1 MLAINT
7 NVSAGI
13 ARNAIQRNEGE
24 MTQAME
30 RLSTG
35 KRINSA
41 ADDAAGLAIASKF
54 SNQIAG
60 LDQAAR
66 NANDGIS
73 MIQTAEGAYVEVGE
87 MLQRMRQLAVQS
99 ASETYTASDRT
110 ALDLEFQALQDEISS
125 IAANTE
131 WNGGKILDGTAGTV
145 GTVKI
150 QSGANAGQ
158 TVDVAFGTLSGKAA
172 NATTGLLTIED
183 ASGAL
188 ATGTANGS
196 FTDTIVASA
205 NTGAGGTHTVVIAN
219 PTSLA
224 EGDVLFFDLQEYDGV
239 TKHQI
244 AITLNATDVS
254 NIQGSGAAAI
264 GGTKV
269 IEDGRTLANVGGTG
283 TNTAGSVDIGIA
295 SIATTSAT
303 GAILITSTAVGAG
316 GTTTNA
322 DYTLH
327 DMKIRRGHTKVL
339 EAVDIS
345 TQAKANAAIT
355 ALDTAMAS
363 VNEQRASYGSYISR
377 FEHAS
382 QNLTNI
388 SQNMTASR
396 SRIEDAD
403 YASETTELARTQI
416 IQQAGTAM
424 LAQANQAK
432 ETVLALLK

>member
-13 ARNAIQRNEGE
+13 ARNAIQRNEGQ

-73 MIQTAEGAYVEVGE
+73 MIQTAEGAYVEVGD
-87 MLQRMRQLAVQS
+87 MLQRMRQLAVQA
-99 ASETYTASDRT
+99 ASETYTTSDRT
-110 ALDLEFQALQDEISS
+110 ALDLEFQALVDEVVT
-125 IAANTE
+125 IADNTQ
-131 WNGGKILDGTAGTV
+131 WNGTNLLDATAGTS

-158 TVDVAFGTLSGKAA
+158 TVDVAFGTLAR
-172 NATTGLLTIED
+172 TV
-183 ASGAL
+183 
-188 ATGTANGS
+188 ATGTV
-196 FTDTIVASA
+196 TDTSTTVQTIMLSSSAVA
-205 NTGAGGTHTVVIAN
+205 V
-219 PTSLA
+219 
-224 EGDVLFFDLQEYDGV
+224 GDVLTFKLNDSVNTSAVSV
-239 TKHQI
+239 TLV
-244 AITLNATDVS
+244 ANDV
-254 NIQGSGAAAI
+254 
-264 GGTKV
+264 T
-269 IEDGRTLANVGGTG
+269 RL
-283 TNTAGSVDIGIA
+283 
-295 SIATTSAT
+295 TTSAT
-303 GAILITSTAVGAG
+303 TALTTPTDSAVGYQAGGVTAATQSLNSGSGTTIALAATANIGEFTVTAAAGHADFAISDVRINRGTGTLNTNIQALQMKSITSQT
-316 GTTTNA
+316 
-322 DYTLH
+322 Y
-327 DMKIRRGHTKVL
+327 
-339 EAVDIS
+339 
-345 TQAKANAAIT
+345 ANATIT
-355 ALDTAMAS
+355 ALDSAISS

-403 YASETTELARTQI
+403 YASESTELARTQI

-424 LAQANQAK
+424 LAQANASKQF
-432 ETVLALLK
+432 VLELLQ

>member
-1 MLAINT
+1 MSVINT

-87 MLQRMRQLAVQS
+87 MLQRMRQLAVQA
-99 ASETYTASDRT
+99 ASETYTTSDRT

-125 IAANTE
+125 VAANTE
-131 WNGGKILDGTAGTV
+131 WNGGKLLDGTAGTV

-158 TVDVAFGTLSGKAA
+158 TVDVAFGTLYNSAYNSAGANPIGDSSGELVH
-172 NATTGLLTIED
+172 N
-183 ASGAL
+183 
-188 ATGTANGS
+188 TANGD
-196 FTDTIVASA
+196 FKDTIVNSA
-205 NTGAGGTHTVVIAN
+205 DTATAGTHTVGITDYA
-219 PTSLA
+219 SLSA
-224 EGDVLFFDLQEYDGV
+224 GDVLMFTIEEFDGATTHDV
-239 TKHQI
+239 
-244 AITLNATDVS
+244 AITLNSSDITALTTT
-254 NIQGSGAAAI
+254 GTGAI
-264 GGTKV
+264 TGTTV
-269 IEDGRTLANVGGTG
+269 IEDGKTLTNIVGTT
-283 TNTAGSVDIGIA
+283 TNTAGSIDMGITTIAGTSTAGEIKFTSTAGSGTGGTASHADFDILSMKVRRGHAATLEIA
-295 SIATTSAT
+295 DVKTQTSAT
-303 GAILITSTAVGAG
+303 SAIGI
-316 GTTTNA
+316 
-322 DYTLH
+322 
-327 DMKIRRGHTKVL
+327 
-339 EAVDIS
+339 
-345 TQAKANAAIT
+345 
-355 ALDTAMAS
+355 LDTAMAA

-377 FEHAS
+377 MEHAS

-388 SQNMTASR
+388 SQNMVASR

-403 YASETTELARTQI
+403 YAAETTELARTQI

-424 LAQANQAK
+424 LAQANAAK
-432 ETVLALLK
+432 STVMTLLA

>member
-87 MLQRMRQLAVQS
+87 MLQRMRQLAVQA
-99 ASETYTASDRT
+99 ASETYTTSDRT

-131 WNGGKILDGTAGTV
+131 WNGGKLLDGTAGTV

-158 TVDVAFGTLSGKAA
+158 TVDVAFGTLSGKARH
-172 NATTGLLTIED
+172 ATTGLNAID
-183 ASGAL
+183 DSSGAL
-188 ATGTANGS
+188 VHNTANGD
-196 FTDTIVASA
+196 FKDTIVASA
-205 NTGAGGTHTVVIAN
+205 ATNAAATHTVGITDYA
-219 PTSLA
+219 SLA
-224 EGDVLFFDLQEYDGV
+224 TGDVLVFTIQENDGS
-239 TKHQI
+239 TKHQM
-244 AITLNATDVS
+244 AITLNATDVATLGS
-254 NIQGSGAAAI
+254 NATTAI
-264 GGTKV
+264 GGTQV
-269 IEDGRTLANVGGTG
+269 IEDGKTLANIVGSG
-283 TNTAGSVDIGIA
+283 TNTAGAVDFGISA
-295 SIATTSAT
+295 IA
-303 GAILITSTAVGAG
+303 GTSTAGEIIFTGTTAGTG
-316 GTTTNA
+316 GTAGNA
-322 DYTLH
+322 DFTIL
-327 DMKIRRGHTKVL
+327 DMKVVRGHTKVL

-388 SQNMTASR
+388 SQNMVASR

-424 LAQANQAK
+424 LAQANAAK
-432 ETVLALLK
+432 STVLTLLT

>member
-87 MLQRMRQLAVQS
+87 MLQRMRQLAVQA
-99 ASETYTASDRT
+99 ASETYTTSDRT
-110 ALDLEFQALQDEISS
+110 ALDLEFQALVDEVVT
-125 IAANTE
+125 IADNTQ
-131 WNGGKILDGTAGTV
+131 WNGANLLDGTAGTS

-158 TVDVAFGTLSGKAA
+158 TVDVAFGTLARTIATGTVTDTSSTVQTIMLSSSAVAVGDVLTFKLNDSVNTSAVSVTLVA
-172 NATTGLLTIED
+172 NDVTRLTTNATTALTTPTD
-183 ASGAL
+183 SAVGYQAGGVTAATQTLNSGGGTTVAL
-188 ATGTANGS
+188 AGTS
-196 FTDTIVASA
+196 
-205 NTGAGGTHTVVIAN
+205 NTGEFTVTVGAGHADFAI
-219 PTSLA
+219 S
-224 EGDVLFFDLQEYDGV
+224 DVRV
-239 TKHQI
+239 
-244 AITLNATDVS
+244 N
-254 NIQGSGAAAI
+254 
-264 GGTKV
+264 
-269 IEDGRTLANVGGTG
+269 RGTG
-283 TNTAGSVDIGIA
+283 TLNTNIQALQMKS
-295 SIATTSAT
+295 
-303 GAILITSTAVGAG
+303 ITSQT
-316 GTTTNA
+316 
-322 DYTLH
+322 Y
-327 DMKIRRGHTKVL
+327 
-339 EAVDIS
+339 
-345 TQAKANAAIT
+345 ANAAIT
-355 ALDTAMAS
+355 ALDSAISS

-382 QNLTNI
+382 QNLSNI
-388 SQNMTASR
+388 SQNMVASR

-424 LAQANQAK
+424 LAQANAAK
-432 ETVLALLK
+432 STVMTLLA

>member
-41 ADDAAGLAIASKF
+41 ADDAAGLAISSKF

-60 LDQAAR
+60 LNQAAR

-87 MLQRMRQLAVQS
+87 MLQRMRQIAVQA
-99 ASETYTASDRT
+99 ASETYATSDRT
-110 ALDLEFQALQDEISS
+110 ALDLEFQALQDEINS

-150 QSGANAGQ
+150 QSGANASQ

-172 NATTGLLTIED
+172 NTTTGLNTIAD
-183 ASGAL
+183 SADGVALSTTAS
-188 ATGTANGS
+188 GS
-196 FTDTIVASA
+196 FTSAITNAATNAVASHA
-205 NTGAGGTHTVVIAN
+205 IAIAN
-219 PTSLA
+219 YASLT
-224 EGDVLFFDLQEYDGV
+224 EGDVLMFTVTENGGT
-239 TKHQI
+239 TKHQV
-244 AITLNATDVS
+244 ALTLTAAMVTD
-254 NIQGSGAAAI
+254 IGDTTAAAAI
-264 GGTKV
+264 DTGAV
-269 IEDGRTLANVGGTG
+269 VEDGKTLTNVVGTG
-283 TNTAGSVDIGIA
+283 TGAADMGLTIDSTATAGTITIAGTAVD
-295 SIATTSAT
+295 ATTAANGDFTISDMKVRR
-303 GAILITSTAVGAG
+303 GDTAV
-316 GTTTNA
+316 
-322 DYTLH
+322 
-327 DMKIRRGHTKVL
+327 L
-339 EAVDIS
+339 EGVDVS

-355 ALDTAMAS
+355 ALDTAMNS
-363 VNEQRASYGSYISR
+363 VNTQRASYGSYISR
-377 FEHAS
+377 LEHAS
-382 QNLTNI
+382 TNLSNI

-403 YASETTELARTQI
+403 YAAETTELARTQI

-424 LAQANQAK
+424 LAQANAAK
-432 ETVLALLK
+432 GTVLALLN